1 MFDTMKF
8 GKALSTLRKEAD
20 MTQNE
25 VADRL
30 NLSRQAISKYE
41 RGESF
46 PDISILV
53 MIAELFNVTLDELIN
68 YGEPTKGESAILKY
82 VAIGNPDVI
91 ADNIADVVN
100 LAPLLKPSILTKLSH
115 QFEKQGIDIS
125 DIITLA
131 EYLNDESVVKLIEK
145 ATFNDINDELLEKFI
160 PMLNHDSKDAIF
172 RKILDGEMDW
182 HLIKALLPYANYIT
196 TQIEAAV
203 VEGAL
208 PYDVLNVLNDCCLDR
223 NRTKCTKTDRSI

>member
-68 YGEPTKGESAILKY
+68 YGEPTKGESTILKN
-82 VAIGNPDVI
+82 VAKGNADII
-91 ADNIADVVN
+91 AENIADVVN

-145 ATFNDINDELLEKFI
+145 ATFDDINDELLEKFI
-160 PMLNHDSKDAIF
+160 PMLNHNSKEAIF
-172 RKILDGEMDW
+172 QKILDGEMDW
-182 HLIKALLPYANYIT
+182 HLIKALLPYADYIT

-203 VEGAL
+203 VAGAL
-208 PYDVLNVLNDCCLDR
+208 PWEVLDILNDYYWDTNGYR
-223 NRTKCTKTDRSI
+223 QKQSNS

>member
-8 GKALSTLRKEAD
+8 GKALSTLRKQAD

-68 YGEPTKGESAILKY
+68 YGEPTKGESTILKN
-82 VAIGNPDVI
+82 VAKGNADII
-91 ADNIADVVN
+91 AENIADVVN

-145 ATFNDINDELLEKFI
+145 ATFDDINDELLEKFI
-160 PMLNHDSKDAIF
+160 PMLNHNSKEAIF
-172 RKILDGEMDW
+172 QKILDGEMDW
-182 HLIKALLPYANYIT
+182 HFIKALLPYADYIT

-203 VEGAL
+203 VAGAL
-208 PYDVLNVLNDCCLDR
+208 PWEVLDILNDYYWDTNGYR
-223 NRTKCTKTDRSI
+223 QKQSNS

>member
-8 GKALSTLRKEAD
+8 GKALSTLRKQAD

-53 MIAELFNVTLDELIN
+53 MIAELFNVKLDQLIN
-68 YGEPTKGESAILKY
+68 YGEPTKGESTILKNI
-82 VAIGNPDVI
+82 AKGNNDVI

-100 LAPLLKPSILTKLSH
+100 LAPLLKPSVLTKLS
-115 QFEKQGIDIS
+115 QKFEEQGIDIS
-125 DIITLA
+125 DIIILA
-131 EYLNDESVVKLIEK
+131 EYLNDDTVMKLIES
-145 ATFNDINDELLEKFI
+145 ATFDEISDELLEKFI
-160 PMLNHDSKDAIF
+160 PMLNHQSKDAIF
-172 RKILDGEMDW
+172 QKILNGEMDW
-182 HLIKALLPYANYIT
+182 HFIKTLLPYADYIT
-196 TQIEAAV
+196 AHIEAAV
-203 VEGAL
+203 VAGVL
-208 PYDVLNVLNDCCLDR
+208 PREVLDILNEYYWDNSSYR
-223 NRTKCTKTDRSI
+223 KKR